1 MDTAISTCAFLLLAY
16 EWDSKFL
23 VALAFIIAITGACT
37 NLNVKFKSRFAKMIH
52 TLTLTDEFKDD
63 RKARFS
69 SPDSYKAMYW
79 MADSDW
85 TAGYFTNLDD
95 AINAVKNNELDVFEH
110 CYNYAVIEAFDE
122 GFYPIPEM
130 KQIWF
135 RYDNKTDSAHGIEP
149 PVYNEIYKYA
159 V

>member
-1 MDTAISTCAFLLLAY
+1 
-16 EWDSKFL
+16 
-23 VALAFIIAITGACT
+23 
-37 NLNVKFKSRFAKMIH
+37 MIYTV
-52 TLTLTDEFKDD
+52 TLMDEFKDD
-63 RKARFS
+63 GNARFS
-69 SPDSYKAMYW
+69 SPVSHKAMYW

-122 GFYPIPEM
+122 GFYPMPEM
-130 KQIWF
+130 KQMWF
-135 RYDNKTDSAHGIEP
+135 RYDRQTDRAYEIEP

-159 V
+159 F